1 MADVPW
7 LMFFHE
13 NWAIHGAYW
22 HDHFGEPW
30 SHGCINVSPYD
41 AHWLYNWSKLG
52 DMIVIHE

>member
-1 MADVPW
+1 
-7 LMFFHE
+7 MFFKD

-41 AHWLYNWSKLG
+41 ALWLYNWSKLG
-52 DMIVIHE
+52 DMIVVHE